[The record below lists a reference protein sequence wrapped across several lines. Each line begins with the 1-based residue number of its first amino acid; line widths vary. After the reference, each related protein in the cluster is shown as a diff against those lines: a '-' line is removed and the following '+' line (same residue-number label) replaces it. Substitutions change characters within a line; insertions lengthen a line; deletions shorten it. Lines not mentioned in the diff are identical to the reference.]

1 MNRGSTMGLGGIGGD
16 LPREVM
22 GYEVI
27 DFVGEGAGSLL
38 YAVNHP
44 QTKQIYALKH
54 VTPKTDR
61 DQRFV
66 EQLENEYEVGRLVRH
81 PALRR
86 SIEMKVNRTLFR
98 KVTEAALVLELFD
111 GQPLDRQVPKRVAGT
126 VSIFIQTA
134 EALDALHAI
143 GYVHCDLKPNNILVS
158 NDGDVKVI
166 DLGQA
171 CPKGKAKTRIQGTPD
186 YIAPEQVKCEAVS
199 VATDVYNFGAT
210 LYWALCGK
218 NLPTLFTLKRS
229 ENSFLLDQKL
239 PSPRDLNPVVP
250 EALSNLVM
258 ECVRTNPAK
267 RPQGMRDVILR
278 LEIIQH
284 VLKKR
289 HSSSGMQPALV

>member
-1 MNRGSTMGLGGIGGD
+1 MSRGELMEHRGTAGE
-16 LPREVM
+16 LPRDVM
-22 GYEVI
+22 GFEVI

-54 VTPKTDR
+54 VKPQTDR

-66 EQLENEYEVGRLVRH
+66 EQLENEYEVGRLVKH
-81 PALRR
+81 PGLRR

-111 GQPLDRQVPKRVAGT
+111 GTPLDRQLPKRVAGI
-126 VSIFIQTA
+126 VNVFIHTA
-134 EALDALHAI
+134 EALDALHSLRF
-143 GYVHCDLKPNNILVS
+143 VHCDLKPNNILVS

-171 CPKGKAKTRIQGTPD
+171 CRKGTAKTRIQGTPD
-186 YIAPEQVKCEAVS
+186 YIAPEQVKCAEVTY
-199 VATDVYNFGAT
+199 ATDVYNLGAT
-210 LYWALCGK
+210 MYWCLSGK
-218 NLPTLFTLKRS
+218 NLPTLYTLKRGD
-229 ENSFLLDQKL
+229 NSFLLDQKI
-239 PSPRDLNPVVP
+239 PTPRDLNPAVP
-250 EALSNLVM
+250 EQLSNLVM
-258 ECVRTNPAK
+258 ECVRTNPSK

-284 VLKKR
+284 VLKKH